1 MMLRL
6 RHCAYGEFMM
16 HRRCCL
22 VLIAVLL
29 ASVAAADTSIDTLR
43 CEYRVDPLGMDV
55 AQPRLSWLMRDDRRG
70 ARQTAFRIVVAST
83 PERLAQDQ
91 GGLWDSGRIAS
102 DASNQI
108 EYAGTPLV
116 SRQRCHW
123 KVRIWD
129 QDGRPSDWSTPACW
143 SMGLLVP
150 DDWRATWIGA
160 EALPPPTAVPPPAA
174 VQEPA
179 PKKRGKPL
187 SKARRDAAPRPLYLR
202 KAFAL
207 DQPIRR
213 ATAYVT
219 ALGLY
224 ELRLNG
230 TRVGDHLL
238 APEWTDYHKRVQ
250 YQTYDVT
257 SLIRPGANA
266 IGAILGNGWYCG
278 DWQKWQAKLSPIY
291 GIQPYLLAQLEI
303 ERDDGSLQVVATDGS
318 WRVTDAGPMRFSGIF
333 EGETY
338 DARLEMPGWDTA
350 TFADLAWQPAT
361 VATPTVG
368 ALVWQ
373 RSEPIRVTQEITPIA
388 VTEPKPGVYVFD
400 LGQNIAGWCRLKVQ
414 AAAGT
419 TLTLLHNEVLNP
431 DGTVYMDNLHA
442 GHLSQGDRQIVRYT
456 CRGQGEEIFEPHFTY
471 QGFRYVEVRG
481 LTAPPPLDLIT
492 GRVFHT
498 SYRQTGTFTC
508 SNDELNRLA
517 LNIHWSMRANLMGVP
532 TDCCQRDER
541 CGYTGDMNF
550 FMPTAISCGDV
561 AAFFSKWLVDIVDAQ
576 QPDGHFTDHAPT
588 FGPGDGYNTGWADAG
603 IICVHRMWQASGDVR
618 VIRDHY
624 AAMRRMLAFL
634 KTQITDG
641 RHSGKIG
648 NGDWLN
654 LDGGA
659 DNPVIGL
666 AYDAY
671 DFRLMA
677 EMAEAIGEA
686 RDAAEYRAEAERL
699 RQSFI
704 SNYIDAEGRIAKSSQ
719 TGFAL
724 AFTMGLVPDERR
736 QLMSMRFAEEITRF
750 HDHLATGFI
759 GTPRLLPGLHLAG
772 RDDLAYR
779 LLLQEDFPSWIYQ
792 VRRGATTMWERWNG
806 IKADGTFADS
816 GMNSFNHYAFGAVG
830 EYLYGCVGG
839 ISGTGPGFKA
849 LRIAPV
855 LGEGLTWAK
864 ASYDSIHG
872 SIVSAWKR
880 EGTTV
885 TMEVTVPAN
894 TTATVEVPA
903 RDAAAVMESGKPAG
917 AAAGVRFVRMDRGVA
932 VFAVESGTYRF
943 QSSLPDGGK

>member
-1 MMLRL
+1 MTY
-6 RHCAYGEFMM
+6 YGILTRAF
-16 HRRCCL
+16 L
-22 VLIAVLL
+22 VLIAGVLSL
-29 ASVAAADTSIDTLR
+29 LAADTSIDALR
-43 CEYRVDPLGMDV
+43 CEYRVDPMGMDV
-55 AQPRLSWLMRDDRRG
+55 TRPRLSWLMRDDRRG
-70 ARQTAFRIVVAST
+70 ARQTAFRIVVASA

-91 GGLWDSGRIAS
+91 GDLWDSGRIAS
-102 DASNQI
+102 DAFNQI

-116 SRQRCHW
+116 SRQRCYW

-129 QDGRPSDWSTPACW
+129 QDGRPSDWSAPACW
-143 SMGLLVP
+143 SMGLLAP
-150 DDWRATWIGA
+150 RDWHAAWISA
-160 EALPPPTAVPPPAA
+160 APLPPPSAPATSVELKSRHSPLPVLRQAPPP
-174 VQEPA
+174 
-179 PKKRGKPL
+179 
-187 SKARRDAAPRPLYLR
+187 PLYLR
-202 KAFAL
+202 KPFR
-207 DQPIRR
+207 IEGSVRR
-213 ATAYVT
+213 AVVYAT

-230 TRVGDHLL
+230 QRVGDQLL
-238 APEWTDYHKRVQ
+238 APEWTDYRKRVQ
-250 YQTYDVT
+250 YQAYDVT
-257 SLIRPGANA
+257 ALLRPGANTVA
-266 IGAILGNGWYCG
+266 AILGNGWYCG
-278 DWQKWQAKLSPIY
+278 DWQMWKKVLSPIY
-291 GIQPYLLAQLEI
+291 GIQPYLMAQLEI
-303 ERDDGSLQVVATDGS
+303 ERTDGSLQVVATDGS
-318 WRVTDAGPMRFSGIF
+318 WHVTDAGPLRFSGLF

-350 TFADLAWQPAT
+350 VFDDQAWNPAS

-373 RSEPIRVTQEITPIA
+373 RSEPIRVTQEVTPIA

-419 TLTLLHNEVLNP
+419 TLTLRHNEVLNP

-456 CRGQGEEIFEPHFTY
+456 CRGQVEEIFEPHFTY

-481 LTAPPPLDLIT
+481 LTAKPPLDLLS

-517 LNIHWSMRANLMGVP
+517 LNIQWSMRANLMGVP

-550 FMPTAISCGDV
+550 FMPTAIYCGDV

-576 QPDGHFTDHAPT
+576 QPDGHFTDRAPAV
-588 FGPGDGYNTGWADAG
+588 GPLVYHTGWGDAG
-603 IICVHRMWQASGDVR
+603 IICTYRAWQAYGDVR

-624 AAMRRMLAFL
+624 AAMQRMLAFI
-634 KTQITDG
+634 KTMIAGGQYSG
-641 RHSGKIG
+641 R
-648 NGDWLN
+648 DWLN
-654 LDGGA
+654 LAGGA
-659 DNPVIGL
+659 DKTVIGRVIGK

-677 EMAEAIGEA
+677 EMAEAIGQA

-704 SNYIDAEGRIAKSSQ
+704 ATCIDAEGRIAKNSQ

-724 AFTMGLVPDERR
+724 AFTMGLVPDDRR
-736 QLMSMRFAEEITRF
+736 PLIAARFADEIARG
-750 HDHLATGFI
+750 HDHLTTGFI

-779 LLLQEDFPSWIYQ
+779 LLLQKDFPSWIYQ
-792 VRRGATTMWERWNG
+792 IKRGATTMWERWDG
-806 IKADGTFADS
+806 IKPNGEFAKS

-830 EYLYGCVGG
+830 EYLYRCVGG
-839 ISGTGPGFKA
+839 ISATAPGFKA

-864 ASYDSIHG
+864 ASYDSIQG

-880 EGTTV
+880 EGTSV
-885 TMEVTVPAN
+885 TMEITVPAN

-903 RDAAAVMESGKPAG
+903 RDAAAVMESGKPVG
-917 AAAGVRFVRMDRGVA
+917 TVEGVRFVRMDRGVV
-932 VFAVESGTYRF
+932 VFAVGSGTYRF
-943 QSSLPDGGK
+943 QSTLPDGEK